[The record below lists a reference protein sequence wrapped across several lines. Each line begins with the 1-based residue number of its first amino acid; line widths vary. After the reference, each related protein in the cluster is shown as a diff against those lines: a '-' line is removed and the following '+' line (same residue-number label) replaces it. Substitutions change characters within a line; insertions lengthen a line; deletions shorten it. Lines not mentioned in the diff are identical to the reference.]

1 VEGVVLTGS
10 RLASFYDGRKVL
22 LTGHTGFKGSW
33 MASWLKMLGAR
44 LAGYSLLAEPGS
56 LFEEARVASG
66 MTSIAGDIRDYST
79 LAAACAQHEP
89 EVIFHFAAQPFVRRA
104 YRSPAE
110 TYATN
115 VMGTVHVLEAARHTP
130 SVRVIVVITTD
141 KCYDN
146 REWVWGYR
154 EADTLGG
161 RDPYSSSKAC
171 AELATGAYRQ
181 SYAQG
186 ANGAAIATARAGNVI
201 GGGDWGEER
210 LVPDIFRALRDGNP
224 IILRNPTAIRPWQH
238 VLEPLRGYLMLGERL
253 GAAKAD
259 FADAWNFGPRTEDI
273 VPVRELAERVVGL
286 WGSGELQVSSHAGS
300 YHEANILRLDWSKA
314 DSLLGWRPLLGLPE
328 TIRMTVEGYR
338 VCLQSP
344 SNAAAMMTQQISA
357 YMTLDPA

>member
-1 VEGVVLTGS
+1 MTQS
-10 RLASFYDGRKVL
+10 ALASFYNGKKVL

-44 LAGYSLLAEPGS
+44 LTGFSLPAEPGS
-56 LFEEARVASG
+56 LFESARVASG
-66 MTSIAGDIRDYST
+66 MTSIAGDIRDYSAV
-79 LAAACAQHEP
+79 AAAYAQHEP
-89 EVIFHFAAQPFVRRA
+89 EIVFHFAAQPFVRRS
-104 YRSPAE
+104 YRDPVE

-115 VMGTVHVLEAARHTP
+115 VMGTVHVLEAARHTS
-130 SVRVIVVITTD
+130 SVRLVVVITTD
-141 KCYDN
+141 KCYEN

-154 EADTLGG
+154 EVDTLGG

-171 AELATGAYRQ
+171 AELAVHAYRQ
-181 SYAQG
+181 SYPQDSGSAL
-186 ANGAAIATARAGNVI
+186 IASARAGNVI

-224 IILRNPTAIRPWQH
+224 IILRNPGAIRPWQH

-253 GAAKAD
+253 GTAGVH

-286 WGSGELQVSSHAGS
+286 WGSGDLRVSSDARA

-314 DSLLGWRPLLGLPE
+314 SSLVGWRPVLSLTE
-328 TIRMTVEGYR
+328 TIRMTVDGYR

-344 SNAAAMMTQQISA
+344 SNAAAMLMQQIDA
-357 YMTLDPA
+357 YMALKPA